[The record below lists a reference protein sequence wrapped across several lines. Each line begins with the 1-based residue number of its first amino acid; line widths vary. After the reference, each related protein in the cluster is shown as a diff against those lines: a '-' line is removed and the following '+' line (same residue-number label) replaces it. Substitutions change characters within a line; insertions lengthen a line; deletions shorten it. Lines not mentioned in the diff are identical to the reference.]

1 MPKFMLVFV
10 ALMMLFVVMIVSVTK
25 NKTKL
30 TDYEAINNLIVSER
44 LYRVSHRDEKLA
56 ECYAEDAQI
65 HTSWQSGGVKS
76 FVGQHPA
83 ESTTENFNVN
93 RCGGALIHQNG
104 KRAFV
109 EYPSTTIR
117 SVKING
123 VDAVLTSY
131 MRLLYRVEK
140 REKVWKIVEMTSI
153 NEADELQPAISGTDL
168 KINPEDV
175 KNLRTSYRWLAYT
188 RINAGDTIS
197 DDLLGVDRPDDV
209 KKIYDEAETWLN
221 EKN

>member
-1 MPKFMLVFV
+1 MQKFLVMFM
-10 ALMMLFVVMIVSVTK
+10 AVMILLTTNEVAAK
-25 NKTKL
+25 DKM

-44 LYRVSHRDEKLA
+44 LYRVSHRDKELA

-76 FVGQHPA
+76 FVGQHPTEA
-83 ESTTENFNVN
+83 AKESFNVN

-104 KRAFV
+104 VRAFV

-117 SVKING
+117 TVKVNG

-140 REKVWKIVEMTSI
+140 RGGVWKIVDMMSL
-153 NEADELQPAISGTDL
+153 NEADELQPVIAGTDL
-168 KINPEDV
+168 QIRPEDV
-175 KNLRTSYRWLAYT
+175 AGLRISYRWLAYT
-188 RINAGDTIS
+188 RMQAGDKVS
-197 DDLLGVDRPDDV
+197 NDLPGVDRPDDV
-209 KKIYDEAETWLN
+209 RKIYAEAEAWLN
-221 EKN
+221 QSDKR

>member
-44 LYRVSHRDEKLA
+44 IYRVSHRDEKLA

-76 FVGQHPA
+76 FVGQHTA
-83 ESTTENFNVN
+83 ESATENFNVN

-153 NEADELQPAISGTDL
+153 NEADELQPAIVGTDL

-175 KNLRTSYRWLAYT
+175 KNLRISYRWLAYT
-188 RINAGDTIS
+188 RMNAGDKIS

-209 KKIYDEAETWLN
+209 KKVYDEAETWLN
-221 EKN
+221 EKI

>member
-1 MPKFMLVFV
+1 M
-10 ALMMLFVVMIVSVTK
+10 
-25 NKTKL
+25 
-30 TDYEAINNLIVSER
+30 
-44 LYRVSHRDEKLA
+44 
-56 ECYAEDAQI
+56 
-65 HTSWQSGGVKS
+65 
-76 FVGQHPA
+76 
-83 ESTTENFNVN
+83 
-93 RCGGALIHQNG
+93 
-104 KRAFV
+104 
-109 EYPSTTIR
+109 
-117 SVKING
+117 KING

>member
-1 MPKFMLVFV
+1 M
-10 ALMMLFVVMIVSVTK
+10 
-25 NKTKL
+25 
-30 TDYEAINNLIVSER
+30 
-44 LYRVSHRDEKLA
+44 
-56 ECYAEDAQI
+56 YAEDAQI
-65 HTSWQSGGVKS
+65 HTSWQSGDVKS

-83 ESTTENFNVN
+83 ESATENFNVN

-140 REKVWKIVEMTSI
+140 REKVWKIIEMISI
-153 NEADELQPAISGTDL
+153 NEADELQSAIAGTDL

-175 KNLRTSYRWLAYT
+175 KNLRISYRWLAYT
-188 RINAGDTIS
+188 RINAGDKIS

-209 KKIYDEAETWLN
+209 KKVYDESETWLN